1 MIIRTWAILAF
12 ILQLPLPSFAITWKV
27 VGACSAQAIE
37 EGTIEVDLK
46 KSVFD
51 VSRMIFD
58 KNAIPYEIDLN
69 DFSSI
74 LSSPSGEAAVE
85 DLDKNTTRLYHW
97 CSMVNGSLT
106 YISPSQVLFSKQT
119 DVLIWYFGYTE
130 YVGNHITQ
138 DCAPAFK
145 VKMGNR
151 FCSK

>member
-12 ILQLPLPSFAITWKV
+12 ILQLSLPSYAIFWKV
-27 VGACSAQAIE
+27 IGACSAQAIE
-37 EGTIEVDLK
+37 EGIAEIDLN

-51 VSRMIFD
+51 ASKFIFD
-58 KNAIPYEIDLN
+58 QNEIPYEVDLN

-74 LSSPSGEAAVE
+74 LSSPSGDSAIETIGE
-85 DLDKNTTRLYHW
+85 NTMRLYHW

-106 YISPSQVLFSKQT
+106 YNSSSQVLFSKQS

-130 YVGNHITQ
+130 YDGHQIVKE
-138 DCAPAFK
+138 CAPAFK
-145 VKMGNR
+145 VAMGNR